1 MTAAPGAFAVSFP
14 GRSPRLLCMAT
25 VSCGGASREVPALW
39 DTGATNT
46 CISREVAEGLGLTE
60 VGTVD
65 VITPTGAA
73 VLPRYRVGLAFDGGI
88 AFGGVVAT
96 GSEIGRQG
104 LGVLVGMDVISRGDF
119 ATSCLGGQTRFTFRV
134 PSSEHADF
142 TA

>member
-1 MTAAPGAFAVSFP
+1 VST
-14 GRSPRLLCMAT
+14 ST
-25 VSCGGASREVPALW
+25 VSTSVKPSPSATSRDMQVFVAPVSQSAG
-39 DTGATNT
+39 T
-46 CISREVAEGLGLTE
+46 SRDAPPHETVAMHSGLGDLPGNDTANA
-60 VGTVD
+60 
-65 VITPTGAA
+65 PGAA

-96 GSEIGRQG
+96 GSKIGRQG